1 MTGSLLALQTGNDG
15 SLDYDAFL
23 REKVAFDRSFGFEV
37 TDDDLSPI
45 FRAGHPLFQPHQADV
60 VKWAVAGGRRAAPR
74 LGTVRADTVRPA
86 ERRMDGSMNR
96 HYQQQTGAMK

>member
-1 MTGSLLALQTGNDG
+1 MTGSLLTLQTGNDG

-60 VKWAVAGGRRAAPR
+60 VKWAVAGGRRAI
-74 LGTVRADTVRPA
+74 
-86 ERRMDGSMNR
+86 
-96 HYQQQTGAMK
+96 